1 MTTENGITHTHEQI
15 DGASESLPEWA
26 KKHRNVFA
34 VAAMLGE
41 DDETRFP
48 QPEAIVAGAMSELN
62 EGDVAALLAQLHVA
76 VLMMIDQIA
85 SGAEM
90 GEKAFRR
97 MFKTLLNHMLDA
109 AGVTQTDQI
118 ESDSQTTETNTQKES
133 K

>member
-1 MTTENGITHTHEQI
+1 MTTENGTTHTHEQI
-15 DGASESLPEWA
+15 DAASESLLEWA

-41 DDETRFP
+41 DDESYFP
-48 QPEAIVAGAMSELN
+48 HPEAIVAGAMSELN
-62 EGDVAALLAQLHVA
+62 EGDVAALLVQLHVA

-90 GEKAFRR
+90 GEEAFRR

-109 AGVTQTDQI
+109 ADVAQTDQI
-118 ESDSQTTETNTQKES
+118 ESDSQTTETNTRKEI

>member
-1 MTTENGITHTHEQI
+1 MTTGNGTPNMYEQI
-15 DGASESLPEWA
+15 DAASESLLEWA

-41 DDETRFP
+41 DDESHFP
-48 QPEAIVAGAMSELN
+48 HSEGIVAGAMSELN

-85 SGAEM
+85 AGAEM
-90 GEKAFRR
+90 GEEAFRR
-97 MFKTLLNHMLDA
+97 MFKTLLIHMLHA
-109 AGVTQTDQI
+109 AGVTKTDQI
-118 ESDSQTTETNTQKES
+118 ESDPQTTDTNTRKEN

>member
-1 MTTENGITHTHEQI
+1 MTTNNGTTHTHEQI
-15 DGASESLPEWA
+15 DTASESLLEWA

-34 VAAMLGE
+34 VAAILGE
-41 DDETRFP
+41 DDETHFP

-85 SGAEM
+85 LGAEM
-90 GEKAFRR
+90 GEEAFRR
-97 MFKTLLNHMLDA
+97 IFKTLLNHMLDA

-118 ESDSQTTETNTQKES
+118 ESDSQTIDTNTQKEI